1 MNKLLFILLSLILIF
16 SCEDDDNLSS
26 QSSEIEVDW
35 VLVNIPDMNMT
46 YETLSDGGEINITI
60 QHSFINNGY
69 KLFFTN
75 SSEILGDEVIIDSNG
90 LLTFTYNEEI
100 YSYDLSDS
108 YYNEYDI
115 YTFEIYLY
123 DDLNPDN
130 IYCDRIILNTESNY
144 ITYFVSGGW
153 GGEFNLSTPN
163 ELIDYK

>member
-1 MNKLLFILLSLILIF
+1 MKKLLLLFILFIF
-16 SCEDDDNLSS
+16 GCEDDDNLSS

-46 YETLSDGGEINITI
+46 YETVSDGDGFNITL
-60 QHSFINNGY
+60 QQPFINNGY

-163 ELIDYK
+163 ELIDYQ